1 VSYKLIVFDWD
12 GTLIDSAATIVQC
25 IQDAARDMGIEVPA
39 EERARHVIGLGL
51 HDSLRHAV
59 PGLAVER
66 YREFADHYRRHFIG
80 RQDAMVLF
88 PGVMALLEEL
98 KRSRLLAIATG
109 KSRRG
114 LDRALQSGNLARIFA
129 GSRCAD
135 ETNPKPHPAML
146 LELMQQFSV
155 NSSDVLMIGDTS
167 HDMEMAKAAG
177 VDALAVAYGAHAEA
191 GLRACG
197 PLGCFPDVASLREWL
212 QANA

>member
-1 VSYKLIVFDWD
+1 
-12 GTLIDSAATIVQC
+12 
-25 IQDAARDMGIEVPA
+25 MGIEVP
-39 EERARHVIGLGL
+39 EDERARHVIGLGL

-66 YREFADHYRRHFIG
+66 YLEFADHYRRHFIG

-88 PGVMALLEEL
+88 PGITALLEEL
-98 KRSRLLAIATG
+98 KGSKLLAIATG

-114 LDRALQSGNLARIFA
+114 LDRALVSGNLAHFFA

-146 LELMQQFSV
+146 LELMAQFSV
-155 NSSDVLMIGDTS
+155 NRSDALMIGDTS

-177 VDALAVAYGAHAEA
+177 VDALAVAYGAHPEA

-197 PLGCFPDVASLREWL
+197 PRGCFSDVASLGEWL
-212 QANA
+212 RKNA